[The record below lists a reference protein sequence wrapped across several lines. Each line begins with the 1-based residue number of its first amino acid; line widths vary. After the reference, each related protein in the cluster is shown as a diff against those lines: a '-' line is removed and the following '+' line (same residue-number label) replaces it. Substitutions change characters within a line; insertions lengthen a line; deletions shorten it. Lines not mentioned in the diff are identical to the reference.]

1 MKPVLDELGK
11 MAKEKKCSMTQDLSL
26 NAKVFTPNVGVV
38 VN

>member
-1 MKPVLDELGK
+1 MNVIIDFNL
-11 MAKEKKCSMTQDLSL
+11 TQDLSL